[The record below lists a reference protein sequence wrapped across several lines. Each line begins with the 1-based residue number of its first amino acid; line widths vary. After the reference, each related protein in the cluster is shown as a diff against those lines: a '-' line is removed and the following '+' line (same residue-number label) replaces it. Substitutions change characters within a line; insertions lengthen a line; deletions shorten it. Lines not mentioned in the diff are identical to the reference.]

1 MSWKESLKYR
11 INRLRR
17 RLLYSYRAETLRY
30 IRRLNRLG
38 AKIDESV
45 SMSVPESVRLDE
57 TTPWM
62 LEIGKNVY
70 IAEGVKIM
78 THDASWMVLAGED
91 GIDRGHI
98 APVSIGDNVFL
109 GIDSI
114 VMCNV
119 KICDNVIVGA
129 GAVVTSS
136 IRTPGVYAGNPA
148 RKVMDLEQMK
158 AVRDSR
164 QLKEALVLA
173 REYQKKYGKFP
184 PREVFDEYFWLF
196 EEKDLSGLPECFRR
210 QMTHSGNRKK
220 MEEAF
225 LASEPEFAGYD
236 AFRKWCEER
245 ICRE

>member
-1 MSWKESLKYR
+1 MLWKESLKYR

-91 GIDRGHI
+91 GIARGHI

>member
-91 GIDRGHI
+91 GIARGHI
-98 APVSIGDNVFL
+98 APVSIGD
-109 GIDSI
+109 
-114 VMCNV
+114 
-119 KICDNVIVGA
+119 VIIADCA
-129 GAVVTSS
+129 GTGVAVVATKDVA
-136 IRTPGVYAGNPA
+136 RVPGTGQ
-148 RKVMDLEQMK
+148 R
-158 AVRDSR
+158 
-164 QLKEALVLA
+164 
-173 REYQKKYGKFP
+173 
-184 PREVFDEYFWLF
+184 
-196 EEKDLSGLPECFRR
+196 
-210 QMTHSGNRKK
+210 
-220 MEEAF
+220 
-225 LASEPEFAGYD
+225 
-236 AFRKWCEER
+236 
-245 ICRE
+245 

>member
-91 GIDRGHI
+91 GIARGHI
-98 APVSIGDNVFL
+98 APVSSGDNVFL

-196 EEKDLSGLPECFRR
+196 EEKDLAGLPERFRR

>member
-1 MSWKESLKYR
+1 MMPADGY
-11 INRLRR
+11 
-17 RLLYSYRAETLRY
+17 
-30 IRRLNRLG
+30 
-38 AKIDESV
+38 
-45 SMSVPESVRLDE
+45 
-57 TTPWM
+57 
-62 LEIGKNVY
+62 
-70 IAEGVKIM
+70 
-78 THDASWMVLAGED
+78 LAGED
-91 GIDRGHI
+91 GIARGHI

-196 EEKDLSGLPECFRR
+196 EEKDLAGLPERFRR

>member
-91 GIDRGHI
+91 GIARGHI

-164 QLKEALVLA
+164 QLKETLVLA

-196 EEKDLSGLPECFRR
+196 EEKDLAGLPERFRR